1 MTSRRR
7 SHNIV
12 KNGWVTDQHGS
23 WAMGFVPLILG
34 LWSAPTL
41 TWLHGM
47 LCIAWT
53 SGFFFFAVAEK
64 WLKFRYKPRYR
75 PALITYGAI
84 AAIFSLILIIG
95 APHLLWWG
103 LVYLPL
109 IVASFYLSWAKKE
122 RSLLAR
128 LVAIAAACLVLPLAI
143 NVDIPHPWF
152 AADAIAPKG
161 WYLCALL
168 TTYFA
173 TTVPFVK
180 TVIRERNSTPW
191 FIGSITVHV
200 VVVLAMAALAVQG
213 YNYWTHVLVWVL
225 LTGRA
230 VAMPLLA
237 KRRGVPWR
245 PRNIGMPEI
254 GYSLLV
260 FATLPYGLAFP

>member
-34 LWSAPTL
+34 LWSAPNL

-103 LVYLPL
+103 L
-109 IVASFYLSWAKKE
+109 I
-122 RSLLAR
+122 
-128 LVAIAAACLVLPLAI
+128 
-143 NVDIPHPWF
+143 
-152 AADAIAPKG
+152 
-161 WYLCALL
+161 
-168 TTYFA
+168 
-173 TTVPFVK
+173 
-180 TVIRERNSTPW
+180 
-191 FIGSITVHV
+191 
-200 VVVLAMAALAVQG
+200 
-213 YNYWTHVLVWVL
+213 
-225 LTGRA
+225 
-230 VAMPLLA
+230 
-237 KRRGVPWR
+237 
-245 PRNIGMPEI
+245 
-254 GYSLLV
+254 
-260 FATLPYGLAFP
+260 

>member
-1 MTSRRR
+1 
-7 SHNIV
+7 
-12 KNGWVTDQHGS
+12 
-23 WAMGFVPLILG
+23 MGFVPLILG

-47 LCIAWT
+47 LVIAWA

-143 NVDIPHPWF
+143 NVDMPHPWF

-168 TTYFA
+168 PPTSQ
-173 TTVPFVK
+173 PP
-180 TVIRERNSTPW
+180 SP
-191 FIGSITVHV
+191 S
-200 VVVLAMAALAVQG
+200 
-213 YNYWTHVLVWVL
+213 
-225 LTGRA
+225 
-230 VAMPLLA
+230 
-237 KRRGVPWR
+237 
-245 PRNIGMPEI
+245 
-254 GYSLLV
+254 
-260 FATLPYGLAFP
+260 